1 MCFVF
6 GRASWTRA
14 CECMRRNRVE
24 NKLRNDLTLL
34 LVGGSVL
41 RSWRPLAIALLI
53 TRESYCERKWRTSKG
68 GGMGLGAGPF
78 EALTGDA
85 APATAKYEHVY
96 LRVWEAHRIEYRRRD
111 TCTNSKHQN
120 AVLKMKFSILSFRF
134 EHIRVWFPLCCERRL
149 TYCWVSRICAPQDKV

>member
-1 MCFVF
+1 
-6 GRASWTRA
+6 
-14 CECMRRNRVE
+14 MRRNRVE

-85 APATAKYEHVY
+85 APATARHESLHS
-96 LRVWEAHRIEYRRRD
+96 RVWWNTEVDKPASATGRANRFPICSNMATQFGEIEN
-111 TCTNSKHQN
+111 TNPY
-120 AVLKMKFSILSFRF
+120 L
-134 EHIRVWFPLCCERRL
+134 
-149 TYCWVSRICAPQDKV
+149 